1 MNDLRAALVV
11 ALALAA
17 LPARADERPFD
28 WDRYHARQDA
38 CLEANRIAA
47 ACAGAGGIKYCD
59 ELSLREPTHQPA
71 SQRGIGRSGDCAA
84 ARHEHAVV
92 HPAPGGEGTTFGET

>member
-11 ALALAA
+11 APALAA

-47 ACAGAGGIKYCD
+47 ACPALATSNTATSFPSRNQLI
-59 ELSLREPTHQPA
+59 SLLP
-71 SQRGIGRSGDCAA
+71 RGESGAA
-84 ARHEHAVV
+84 AIAQRL
-92 HPAPGGEGTTFGET
+92 GMSTR

>member
-38 CLEANRIAA
+38 CVEANRIAA

-59 ELSLREPTHQPA
+59 ELSLREAKRACSAFGPLGERP
-71 SQRGIGRSGDCAA
+71 RS
-84 ARHEHAVV
+84 R
-92 HPAPGGEGTTFGET
+92 